1 MAVQYVDLD
10 ALYNLDNNNDDVEVK
25 VIVGDGQPNYSINV
39 FLDQSLLGSGPNI
52 NLGPASEL
60 RGKRLMIVVVVQDR
74 LEVTNWTSFTAWIR
88 QGRKE
93 TQYGPYS
100 KEAENHMD
108 TVIYTLKIQLQ

>member
-10 ALYNLDNNNDDVEVK
+10 GICDLDDNNDDVEVE
-25 VIVGDGQPNYSINV
+25 VSVGDGQPNFSLNY
-39 FLDQSLLGSGPNI
+39 FLDQSLLGSGPVI
-52 NLGPASEL
+52 SLGPASAL

-74 LEVTNWTSFTAWIR
+74 LEETNWTSFTAWIT
-88 QGRKE
+88 QGQKE

-108 TVIYTLKIQLQ
+108 TVIYTLKIRMQ